1 MTASRADRAGNAPAP
16 HRRRATPVATL
27 IVALTTVLSAAAPLA
42 AQQPGP
48 PIRLVPT
55 VPGADQPPPEPPL
68 PSADP
73 KPAPTNPAPTN
84 PIVPRPPPVRA
95 EALAAADPDGDGVLD
110 DRGGGLGIGLWRGL
124 PRAELLRLLAAL
136 PPATPSPAA
145 RDLTR
150 RLLLTAAAGP
160 QPAPGEPPPPRR
172 FAALKVEALA
182 RLGDPAA
189 ALRLAAV
196 LPDAL
201 KDDAAARA
209 VVDAQLL
216 QDALDCPKALALG
229 TGFTDPYWKRLEVF
243 CRARAGER
251 SEALVALGALRAGG
265 ERDDAFL
272 LLAEAMAGGTVPAVR
287 VVKDPT
293 PLSLA
298 MLRALNLPVPPEAV
312 AVDEPARLA
321 AVARNAATDPVTR
334 VGAAERAAGMLFL
347 DARALAEAYQAAPAR
362 GDELLRLRDLAARD
376 RGPRVRGLVQQAFAG
391 AMDGNRRMALAALAL
406 DLLDPPMLAGPAG
419 AVVAAML
426 DSVTPNAQAAH
437 LAPAAAR
444 LYTAQAREDAARRW
458 LDLAGRTGGA
468 ARLWPLAAQWAG
480 HWAGPAGLQPWL
492 DEALRTGDPAARARA
507 SGILALVQAQGVAVP
522 EDAWLA
528 AADGGAPAGAGPA
541 PDPAL
546 WARLKTAAAEG
557 RTGETVLVSLA
568 LIGKLGP
575 AGTAPVV
582 MARIVA
588 ALRTVG
594 LESEA
599 RALAREAVAA
609 ALG

>member
-16 HRRRATPVATL
+16 HRRRAAPVAALT
-27 IVALTTVLSAAAPLA
+27 VALTTVLSAAGPLA

-48 PIRLVPT
+48 PIRLIPT

-68 PSADP
+68 PGP
-73 KPAPTNPAPTN
+73 VPLVPPPAPAPTN
-84 PIVPRPPPVRA
+84 PIVPKPPPVRA
-95 EALAAADPDGDGVLD
+95 EALAAPDPDGDGVLD
-110 DRGGGLGIGLWRGL
+110 DRSGGLGIGLWRGL

-172 FAALKVEALA
+172 FAALRVEALT

-189 ALRLAAV
+189 ALQLAAV

-229 TGFTDPYWKRLEVF
+229 AGFTDPYWKRLEVF

-251 SEALVALGALRAGG
+251 QEALVALGALRAGG

-272 LLAEAMAGGTVPAVR
+272 QLAEAMAGGTVPAVR

-293 PLSLA
+293 PLTLA

-347 DARALAEAYQAAPAR
+347 DYRALAEAYQTAPAR
-362 GDELLRLRDLAARD
+362 GDEPLRLRDLAARD

-444 LYTAQAREDAARRW
+444 LYAAQGREDAARRW

-468 ARLWPLAAQWAG
+468 ARLWPLVAP
-480 HWAGPAGLQPWL
+480 WAGPAGLQPWL
-492 DEALRTGDPAARARA
+492 DEAVRTGDPAARARA
-507 SGILALVQAQGVAVP
+507 SGILALVQAQGIAVP

-546 WARLKTAAAEG
+546 WARLKAAAAEG

-588 ALRTVG
+588 SLRAVG

>member
-1 MTASRADRAGNAPAP
+1 MTASRADRAGNAPA
-16 HRRRATPVATL
+16 RRRAAPVAAL
-27 IVALTTVLSAAAPLA
+27 IAVLLSATPLA

-48 PIRLVPT
+48 PIRLIPA
-55 VPGADQPPPEPPL
+55 VPGADRPPPEPPL

-73 KPAPTNPAPTN
+73 KPAPTNPGPTNPAPTN

-95 EALAAADPDGDGVLD
+95 EPLAAADPDGDGVLD
-110 DRGGGLGIGLWRGL
+110 ERSGGLGIGLWRGL

-160 QPAPGEPPPPRR
+160 QPAPDEPLPPRR
-172 FAALKVEALA
+172 FAALRVEALA
-182 RLGDPAA
+182 RLGEPAA
-189 ALRLAAV
+189 ALQLAAV
-196 LPDAL
+196 LPAAL
-201 KDDAAARA
+201 KDETAARA

-216 QDALDCPKALALG
+216 QDAFDCPKALALG
-229 TGFTDPYWKRLEVF
+229 AGFTDPYWKRLEAF

-251 SEALVALGALRAGG
+251 PEALVAVGALRAAG

-287 VVKDPT
+287 VVKDPA
-293 PLSLA
+293 PLTLA

-321 AVARNAATDPVTR
+321 AVARNAATDPATR
-334 VGAAERAAGMLFL
+334 VAAAERAAGMLFL
-347 DARALAEAYQAAPAR
+347 DARALAAAYQTAPAH
-362 GDELLRLRDLAARD
+362 GDEPLRLRDVAARD
-376 RGPRVRGLVQQAFAG
+376 RGARVRGLVQQAFAG
-391 AMDGNRRMALAALAL
+391 AMDGDRRMGLAALAL

-419 AVVAAML
+419 AVVASML
-426 DSVTPNAQAAH
+426 DSVTPNGQAAH

-444 LYTAQAREDAARRW
+444 LYAAQARDDAARRW
-458 LDLAGRTGGA
+458 LDLAGRTGGGV
-468 ARLWPLAAQWAG
+468 RLWPLAAA
-480 HWAGPAGLQPWL
+480 WAGPAGLQPWL
-492 DEALRTGDPAARARA
+492 DEAVRTGDPAAKARA
-507 SGILALVQAQGVAVP
+507 SGLLALVQAQGVAVP

-528 AADGGAPAGAGPA
+528 AADGGAPLGAGPA

-546 WARLKTAAAEG
+546 WNRLKSAAAEG
-557 RTGETVLVSLA
+557 RTGETVLASLA
-568 LIGKLGP
+568 LMGKLGP

-588 ALRTVG
+588 SLRAVG
-594 LESEA
+594 LDAEA